1 MKLTYKCTNKKCGLI
16 FTKDVV
22 VCEVNKEV
30 AFCPECERV
39 ALIMYDHLLEEKE
52 DGKRKV

>member
-16 FTKDVV
+16 FTKNVV

-39 ALIMYDHLLEEKE
+39 ALIMYDQSMEEK
-52 DGKRKV
+52 DNGKRKV

>member
-16 FTKDVV
+16 FTNDVPQ
-22 VCEVNKEV
+22 CEINKEV
-30 AFCPECERV
+30 AFCPDCERA

>member
-1 MKLTYKCTNKKCGLI
+1 MRLVYQCKNKKCAHI
-16 FTKDVV
+16 FTKDVPQ
-22 VCEVNKEV
+22 CEINKEV

>member
-1 MKLTYKCTNKKCGLI
+1 MYKCSNKKCGII
-16 FTKDVV
+16 FTKDVPQ
-22 VCEVNKEV
+22 CEINKEV